1 MSENR
6 NQNNSPNPIIVSSQQ
21 KQDLN
26 MTAPLN
32 SEQVK
37 NGRKLAGDFV
47 SPAAPGKRE
56 NSVDYQTI

>member
-6 NQNNSPNPIIVSSQQ
+6 NQNNSPNSIIVASQQ

-37 NGRKLAGDFV
+37 NSRKLAGDFV
-47 SPAAPGKRE
+47 SPAPPGKRE